1 MCKILNLYIYL
12 SIAFYFSVGENFLPL
27 VLNTKLKSS
36 VYHTSN
42 KLWMKYLQKKMEA
55 LSLQLQKIYCRIS
68 FLEAYRRNYGQ
79 KIFEVTTSCN
89 KMSGIETMIYGN
101 ICGTSE
107 RGVNE
112 EYPLQDNIFID
123 TLFPGMS

>member
-1 MCKILNLYIYL
+1 MLNLYIYL
-12 SIAFYFSVGENFLPL
+12 YFAFYFSVGENFLPL

-36 VYHTSN
+36 VYPTSN
-42 KLWMKYLQKKMEA
+42 KLWMKYLQKKLET
-55 LSLQLQKIYCRIS
+55 LNLQLQKMYCCIS
-68 FLEAYRRNYGQ
+68 FLEAYRRNYRQ

-89 KMSGIETMIYGN
+89 KIGGIETMIYGN
-101 ICGTSE
+101 ICGTSK

-123 TLFPGMS
+123 TLLPGMS